1 MLLVRGYMSGKC
13 EDFRGRSMALAKAL
27 AIAGSD
33 SGGGAG
39 IQADLKTFMA
49 LDVYGT
55 SVITA
60 VTAQNTLGVQG
71 VVELSPEFVAQ
82 QFDSVLSDIGTHA
95 AKTGMLS
102 SIPLVQTVSKKIQEY
117 KLRQLVVDP
126 VMVAKGGH
134 PLLRE
139 EARKVLAETLL
150 PLALVVTPNLHE
162 AGLLA
167 NMEVHDRPSM
177 EEAARRIKVLGP
189 TYVVIKGGHLE
200 EEARDLLYDG
210 SGFRAYVSAK
220 VDTVCTH
227 GAGCTFS
234 AAITAALAKGQTV
247 ADAVGIAKNFVTRA
261 MTAGVLIG
269 QGHAPLHHRAG
280 FLLP

>member
-1 MLLVRGYMSGKC
+1 MTI
-13 EDFRGRSMALAKAL
+13 AKAL
-27 AIAGSD
+27 TIAGSD

-49 LDVYGT
+49 LGVYGT

-82 QFDSVLSDIGTHA
+82 QFDSVLSDIGAHA

-102 SIPLVQTVSKKIQEY
+102 SIPLVQTVSRKVREY
-117 KLRQLVVDP
+117 RLQKLVVDP

-139 EARKVLAETLL
+139 EARRVLAETLL
-150 PLALVVTPNLHE
+150 PIALVVTPNLYE
-162 AGLLA
+162 AGLLTG
-167 NMEVHDRPSM
+167 MEVHSRTDM
-177 EEAARRIKVLGP
+177 EEAARRIKSLGP
-189 TYVVIKGGHLE
+189 RYVVVKGGHLE
-200 EEARDLLYDG
+200 TEACDVLFDG
-210 SGFRAYVSAK
+210 REFRSYEAPK
-220 VDTVCTH
+220 LQTVCTH

-234 AAITAALAKGQTV
+234 AAITAALARGQEIRE
-247 ADAVGIAKNFVTRA
+247 AVTTAKMFVTKA
-261 MTAGVLIG
+261 MAAGVLIG
-269 QGHAPLHHRAG
+269 AGHAPLNHRAG
-280 FLLP
+280 FAL

>member
-1 MLLVRGYMSGKC
+1 MSV
-13 EDFRGRSMALAKAL
+13 AKAL
-27 AIAGSD
+27 TIAGSD

-71 VVELSPEFVAQ
+71 VVELPPEFVAQ
-82 QFDSVLSDIGTHA
+82 QFDSILSDIGTHA

-102 SIPLVQTVSKKIQEY
+102 SIPLVQIVSKKIQEY
-117 KLRQLVVDP
+117 KLHQLVVDP

-134 PLLRE
+134 PLLRD

-150 PLALVVTPNLHE
+150 PLALIVTPNLYE

-167 NMEVHDRPSM
+167 NMEVRDRPSM
-177 EEAARRIKVLGP
+177 EEAARRIKALGP
-189 TYVVIKGGHLE
+189 VAVVVKGGHLE
-200 EEARDLLYDG
+200 HEACDLLYDD
-210 SGFRAYVSAK
+210 SGFRTYVSAK
-220 VDTVCTH
+220 LETACTH

-234 AAITAALAKGQTV
+234 AAITAALAKGQPI
-247 ADAVGIAKNFVTRA
+247 AEAVSTAKTFVIRA
-261 MTAGVLIG
+261 MAAGVLIG
-269 QGHAPLHHRAG
+269 QGHAPLNHRAG
-280 FLLP
+280 LS

>member
-1 MLLVRGYMSGKC
+1 MNI
-13 EDFRGRSMALAKAL
+13 AKAL
-27 AIAGSD
+27 TIAGSD

-71 VVELSPEFVAQ
+71 VVELPPEFVAQ
-82 QFDSVLSDIGTHA
+82 QFDSVLSDIGADA

-102 SIPLVQTVSKKIQEY
+102 SIPLVQVVSKKVQEY
-117 KLRQLVVDP
+117 KIRNLVVDP

-134 PLLRE
+134 PLLRA
-139 EARKVLAETLL
+139 EARRVLVELLL
-150 PLALVVTPNLHE
+150 PLAFVVTPNLHE

-167 NMEVHDRPSM
+167 NLEVSDRTSM
-177 EEAARRIKVLGP
+177 EEAARRIKRLGP
-189 TYVVIKGGHLE
+189 TYVIVKGGHLE
-200 EEARDLLYDG
+200 NEACDVLFDG
-210 SGFRAYVSAK
+210 QSFHTYESPK
-220 VDTVCTH
+220 LDTVCTH

-234 AAITAALAKGQTV
+234 AAITAGLAKGLPIGEAV
-247 ADAVGIAKNFVTRA
+247 ATAKKFITCTMA
-261 MTAGVLIG
+261 AGVLIG
-269 QGHAPLHHRAG
+269 QGHAPLNHRAG
-280 FLLP
+280 FTA

>member
-1 MLLVRGYMSGKC
+1 MTV
-13 EDFRGRSMALAKAL
+13 AKAL
-27 AIAGSD
+27 TIAGSD

-49 LDVYGT
+49 LGVYGT

-71 VVELSPEFVAQ
+71 VVELPPEFVSQ

-102 SIPLVQTVSKKIQEY
+102 SVPLVQTVSKKVQEY
-117 KLRQLVVDP
+117 KLEKLVVDP

-134 PLLRE
+134 ALLRE
-139 EARKVLAETLL
+139 EARKVLAEALL

-167 NMEVHDRPSM
+167 QMDVHDRPSM
-177 EEAARRIKVLGP
+177 EEAARRIKALGP
-189 TYVVIKGGHLE
+189 RYVVVKGGHLQT
-200 EEARDLLYDG
+200 EACDILFDG
-210 SGFRAYVSAK
+210 HAFRAYQTAK
-220 VDTVCTH
+220 LDTVCTH

-234 AAITAALAKGQTV
+234 AAIAAALARGQEVQEAV
-247 ADAVGIAKNFVTRA
+247 ATAKAFVTKA

-269 QGHAPLHHRAG
+269 AGHAPLNHRAG
-280 FLLP
+280 YTA

>member
-1 MLLVRGYMSGKC
+1 MTI
-13 EDFRGRSMALAKAL
+13 AKAL
-27 AIAGSD
+27 TIAGSD

-71 VVELSPEFVAQ
+71 VIELPTEFVAQ
-82 QFDSVLSDIGTHA
+82 QFDSILSDVGAHA

-102 SIPLVQTVSKKIQEY
+102 SISLVQVVSRKVQEY

-134 PLLRE
+134 SLLRE
-139 EARKVLAETLL
+139 EARRVLAETLL
-150 PLALVVTPNLHE
+150 PLALVVTPNLYE
-162 AGLLA
+162 ASLLA
-167 NMEVHDRPSM
+167 GMEVKDRASM
-177 EEAARRIKVLGP
+177 EEAARRIKALGP
-189 TYVVIKGGHLE
+189 ASVVVKGGHLE
-200 EEARDLLYDG
+200 QEACDLLFDG
-210 SGFRAYVSAK
+210 RSFRAYASPK
-220 VDTVCTH
+220 IDTICTH

-234 AAITAALAKGQTV
+234 AAITAALAKGQEV
-247 ADAVGIAKNFVTRA
+247 AEAVATAKTFVTRTIA
-261 MTAGVLIG
+261 AGFPIG
-269 QGHAPLHHRAG
+269 HGHAPLNHRAG
-280 FLLP
+280 FMS

>member
-1 MLLVRGYMSGKC
+1 MTI
-13 EDFRGRSMALAKAL
+13 AKAL
-27 AIAGSD
+27 TIAGSD

-39 IQADLKTFMA
+39 VQADLKTFMA

-71 VVELSPEFVAQ
+71 VVELPTEFVAQ
-82 QFDSVLSDIGTHA
+82 QFDSVLSDIGTQA
-95 AKTGMLS
+95 AKTGMLA
-102 SIPLVQTVSKKIQEY
+102 SIPLVRTVSQKVQEY
-117 KLRQLVVDP
+117 KLSQLVVDP

-139 EARKVLAETLL
+139 EARRVLAETLL

-167 NMEVHDRPSM
+167 GIEVSDRTSM
-177 EEAARRIKVLGP
+177 EEAARRIRALGP
-189 TYVVIKGGHLE
+189 AYVVVKGGHLE
-200 EEARDLLYDG
+200 HEACDLLFDG
-210 SGFRAYVSAK
+210 RSFRAYTSPK
-220 VDTVCTH
+220 IETVCTH

-234 AAITAALAKGQTV
+234 AAITAALAKGQEV
-247 ADAVGIAKNFVTRA
+247 AEAVALAKAFVSRAIA
-261 MTAGVLIG
+261 AGFLIG
-269 QGHAPLHHRAG
+269 RGHAPLNHRAG
-280 FLLP
+280 FQP

>member
-1 MLLVRGYMSGKC
+1 MT
-13 EDFRGRSMALAKAL
+13 LAKAL
-27 AIAGSD
+27 TIAGSD

-49 LDVYGT
+49 LGVYGT
-55 SVITA
+55 SVLTA

-71 VVELSPEFVAQ
+71 VVELPPEFVAQ
-82 QFDSVLSDIGTHA
+82 QFDSVLSDIGAHA

-102 SIPLVQTVSKKIQEY
+102 SVPLVRIVSQKIQEY
-117 KLRQLVVDP
+117 KVRQLVVDP

-139 EARKVLAETLL
+139 EARKVLADTLL

-167 NMEVHDRPSM
+167 EMEVNDRASM
-177 EEAARRIKVLGP
+177 EEAARCIKALGP
-189 TYVVIKGGHLE
+189 AYIVVKGGHLE
-200 EEARDLLYDG
+200 QEARDLLFDG
-210 SGFRAYVSAK
+210 HSFRDYVSPK
-220 VDTVCTH
+220 LDTGCTH

-234 AAITAALAKGQTV
+234 AAIAAGLAKGQEVSEAV
-247 ADAVGIAKNFVTRA
+247 ATAKAFVTRA
-261 MTAGVLIG
+261 IATGVRIG
-269 QGHAPLHHRAG
+269 QGHAPLNHQAG
-280 FLLP
+280 VAA

>member
-1 MLLVRGYMSGKC
+1 
-13 EDFRGRSMALAKAL
+13 
-27 AIAGSD
+27 
-33 SGGGAG
+33 
-39 IQADLKTFMA
+39 MA

-55 SVITA
+55 SVLTA

-82 QFDSVLSDIGTHA
+82 QCDSVLSDIGTDA

-102 SIPLVQTVSKKIQEY
+102 SVPLVQIVSKKVQEY
-117 KLRQLVVDP
+117 GIRQLVVDP

-150 PLALVVTPNLHE
+150 PLAFVVTPNLHE

-167 NMEVHDRPSM
+167 KMEVNDRTSM
-177 EEAARRIKVLGP
+177 EEAARRIKTLGP
-189 TYVVIKGGHLE
+189 SYVVVKGGHLE
-200 EEARDLLYDG
+200 REVCDLFFDG
-210 SGFRAYVSAK
+210 RSFRTYVAAK
-220 VDTVCTH
+220 LDTVCTH

-234 AAITAALAKGQTV
+234 AAITAALAKGEEIRE
-247 ADAVGIAKNFVTRA
+247 AIATAKTFVSRT
-261 MTAGVLIG
+261 MMAGVLIG
-269 QGHAPLHHRAG
+269 QGHAPLNHRAG
-280 FLLP
+280 FIA

>member
-1 MLLVRGYMSGKC
+1 MTV
-13 EDFRGRSMALAKAL
+13 AKAL
-27 AIAGSD
+27 TIAGSD

-49 LDVYGT
+49 LGVYGT
-55 SVITA
+55 SVLTA

-71 VVELSPEFVAQ
+71 VVELPPEFVAQ

-102 SIPLVQTVSKKIQEY
+102 SIPLVQVVGTKIKEY
-117 KLRQLVVDP
+117 NVRQLVVDP

-139 EARKVLAETLL
+139 EARQALVDALL

-167 NMEVHDRPSM
+167 SMEVKDRPTM
-177 EEAARRIKVLGP
+177 EEAARRIKALGP
-189 TYVVIKGGHLE
+189 AYVVVKGGHLE
-200 EEARDLLYDG
+200 HEACDLLFDG
-210 SGFRAYVSAK
+210 SSFRSYDAPK
-220 VDTVCTH
+220 LNTVCTH

-234 AAITAALAKGQTV
+234 AAIAAGLAKGLTV
-247 ADAVGIAKNFVTRA
+247 ENAVSAAKIFVSRA
-261 MTAGVLIG
+261 MAAGVLIG
-269 QGHAPLHHRAG
+269 QGHAPLNHRVD
-280 FLLP
+280 FVS

>member
-1 MLLVRGYMSGKC
+1 MTV
-13 EDFRGRSMALAKAL
+13 AKAL
-27 AIAGSD
+27 TIAGSD

-55 SVITA
+55 CVLTA
-60 VTAQNTLGVQG
+60 ATAQNTLGVQA

-82 QFDSVLSDIGTHA
+82 QFDSVLSDIGAHA

-102 SIPLVQTVSKKIQEY
+102 SIPLVRMVSQKLQEHQ
-117 KLRQLVVDP
+117 LRQLVVDP

-139 EARKVLAETLL
+139 EARRVLVETLL

-162 AGLLA
+162 ASLLA
-167 NMEVHDRPSM
+167 GMEVNDRVSM
-177 EEAARRIKVLGP
+177 EEAARRIKALGP
-189 TYVVIKGGHLE
+189 SHVVVKGGHLE
-200 EEARDLLYDG
+200 QEACDLLFDG
-210 SGFRAYVSAK
+210 RSFRAYVSPK
-220 VDTVCTH
+220 LDTVCTH

-234 AAITAALAKGQTV
+234 AAITSGLAKGQDV
-247 ADAVGIAKNFVTRA
+247 AEAVATAKTFVTKA
-261 MTAGVLIG
+261 MTVGYLIG
-269 QGHAPLHHRAG
+269 QGHAPLNHRAG
-280 FLLP
+280 FVS

>member
-1 MLLVRGYMSGKC
+1 
-13 EDFRGRSMALAKAL
+13 MAVAKAL
-27 AIAGSD
+27 TIAGSD

-71 VVELSPEFVAQ
+71 VVELPTEFVAQ
-82 QFDSVLSDIGTHA
+82 QFDSVLSDIGAHA

-102 SIPLVQTVSKKIQEY
+102 SIPLVQIVSQKIQEY
-117 KLRQLVVDP
+117 KVQQLVVDP

-139 EARKVLAETLL
+139 EARRALVDNLL
-150 PLALVVTPNLHE
+150 PLALVATPNLHE
-162 AGLLA
+162 AGLLSNVEIDNRSA
-167 NMEVHDRPSM
+167 MEV
-177 EEAARRIKVLGP
+177 AARRIKKLGP
-189 TYVVIKGGHLE
+189 TYVLVKGGHLE
-200 EEARDLLYDG
+200 DEACDLLFDG
-210 SGFRAYVSAK
+210 QAFRAYEAPK
-220 VDTVCTH
+220 LDTVCTH

-234 AAITAALAKGQTV
+234 AAITAGLAKNLTV
-247 ADAVGIAKNFVTRA
+247 EDAVAAAKTFVSRA
-261 MTAGVLIG
+261 MVAGILIG

-280 FLLP
+280 FLL